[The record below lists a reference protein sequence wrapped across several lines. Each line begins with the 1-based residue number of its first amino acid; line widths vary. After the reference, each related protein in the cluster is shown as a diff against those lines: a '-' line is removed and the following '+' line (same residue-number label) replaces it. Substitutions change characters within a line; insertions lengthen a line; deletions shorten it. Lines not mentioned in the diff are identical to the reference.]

1 MIDTI
6 PKKYIGIGIDKFPNI
21 IFKDINK
28 MKKITTNTLQKM
40 KRNGEKI
47 TMLTA
52 YDFPTAKV
60 LDESGLDMIL
70 VGDSLGMVILGYEN
84 TTRVTITDILH
95 HTKAVTRAVKRSFVV
110 ADMPFLSYH
119 VNKEQ
124 AVENAGRLIQEGL
137 ADAVKIEGGSDYF
150 ETITHIVK
158 ANIPVI
164 GHLGLMP
171 QSVLREGGYF
181 IKGKEEEEIIQLK
194 SEALKLQ
201 EIGVCAIVL
210 ESVTAEVAKEVTTSL
225 DIPVIGIG
233 SGKHTDGQVLV
244 FHDVVGYYHGYVP
257 QFVKQYATMADTI
270 EKAVSQYNKEVK
282 SGAFP
287 EETHTFHKK

>member
-1 MIDTI
+1 
-6 PKKYIGIGIDKFPNI
+6 
-21 IFKDINK
+21 
-28 MKKITTNTLQKM
+28 MKKITTNTLRKM
-40 KRNGEKI
+40 KSKGEKI

-60 LDESGLDMIL
+60 LDESGIDILL
-70 VGDSLGMVILGYEN
+70 VGDSLGMVVLGYEN
-84 TTRVTITDILH
+84 TTRVTIADILH
-95 HTKAVTRAVKRSFVV
+95 HTKAVTRATKRSFVV
-110 ADMPFLSYH
+110 ADMPFLSCH
-119 VNKEQ
+119 VSKEQ
-124 AVENAGRLIQEGL
+124 AVENAGKLIQEGL

-150 ETITHIVK
+150 DTIAHIVK
-158 ANIPVI
+158 ANIPVM

-181 IKGKEEEEIIQLK
+181 IKGKEAEEIAQLK
-194 SEALKLQ
+194 ADALKLQ

-210 ESVTAEVAKEVTTSL
+210 ESVTAEIAKEVTALL
-225 DIPVIGIG
+225 DIPIIGIG

-270 EKAVSQYNKEVK
+270 KKAVSQYNEEVK
-282 SGAFP
+282 QGKFP
-287 EETHTFHKK
+287 EEIHTFHKK